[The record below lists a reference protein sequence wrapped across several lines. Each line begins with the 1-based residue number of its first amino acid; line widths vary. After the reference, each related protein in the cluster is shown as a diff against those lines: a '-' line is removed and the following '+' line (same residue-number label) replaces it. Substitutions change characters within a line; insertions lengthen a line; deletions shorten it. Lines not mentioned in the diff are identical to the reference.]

1 MVLIKSGLM
10 ANKIEKYSIYSFYR
24 FIELYNISSIKKEL
38 EIYFSNKKIRGTILI
53 SSEGINGS
61 LSGKSIE
68 LVEAVKKIKIVLN
81 IRLLELKISKNK
93 FIPFKKLKIRHKKE
107 IVTLGQGN
115 LEIKKNRGL
124 PVKPGQWDKIV
135 MSNEFKIIDTRNKFE
150 IDIGSFKNS
159 INPNTDSFREFPKKF
174 KKLKIDKDAKL
185 AMFCTGGIRCEK
197 ASSFLKKLGYKNVY
211 QLDGGIL
218 SYLNYKNKSKI
229 TESTWKGDCFVFDD
243 RVTINSKLK
252 KGEYSQCFGC
262 RSAITNQDIASKYY
276 KKGVYCPKCYSIRTD
291 KQKQRSEM
299 RQKQLEL
306 NKK

>member
-1 MVLIKSGLM
+1 MKSGLM
-10 ANKIEKYSIYSFYR
+10 PNKIEKYSIYSFYR
-24 FIELYNISSIKKEL
+24 FVELYNINSIKKEL

-53 SSEGINGS
+53 SGEGINGS
-61 LSGKSIE
+61 LSGISNE
-68 LVEAVKKIKIVLN
+68 LEGAIKKIKIILN
-81 IRLLELKISKNK
+81 IRLLELKINENT
-93 FIPFKKLKIRHKKE
+93 FIPFKRLKIRIKKE

-115 LEIKKNRGL
+115 LEIKKNRGI
-124 PVKPGQWDKIV
+124 PVKPSQWDKIV
-135 MSNEFKIIDTRNKFE
+135 NSNKFKIVDTRNKFE

-159 INPNTDSFREFPKKF
+159 INPNTDSFREFPEKF
-174 KKLKIDKDAKL
+174 KKLKIDKDTKL

-197 ASSFLKKLGYKNVY
+197 ASSFLKKQGYKNVY

-218 SYLNYKNKSKI
+218 SYLNYKNKSKV
-229 TESTWKGDCFVFDD
+229 TVSTWKGDCFVFDD
-243 RVTINSKLK
+243 RVTINPKLK
-252 KGEYSQCFGC
+252 KGKYFQCFGC
-262 RSAITNQDIASKYY
+262 RSAITNEDIASKYY

>member
-1 MVLIKSGLM
+1 M

-81 IRLLELKISKNK
+81 IRLLELKISKNT

-229 TESTWKGDCFVFDD
+229 TETTWKGDCFVFDD

-252 KGEYSQCFGC
+252 RGEYSQCFGC

>member
-1 MVLIKSGLM
+1 MPQKKLLRKYLIMFNNSKIKKIHFIGIGGIGMSGMAELLVKSGYTVSGSDIKENDRTKFLSSIGLEIFINHKPENITDSDLIVYSS
-10 ANKIEKYSIYSFYR
+10 AVKIENVE
-24 FIELYNISSIKKEL
+24 IE
-38 EIYFSNKKIRGTILI
+38 
-53 SSEGINGS
+53 
-61 LSGKSIE
+61 
-68 LVEAVKKIKIVLN
+68 EA
-81 IRLLELKISKNK
+81 
-93 FIPFKKLKIRHKKE
+93 
-107 IVTLGQGN
+107 
-115 LEIKKNRGL
+115 KNRGL

-229 TESTWKGDCFVFDD
+229 TETTWKGDCFVFDD

-252 KGEYSQCFGC
+252 RGEYSQCFGC